1 MRLGSD
7 DSARYSLSASP
18 SAGKS
23 TTGVPPMR
31 LYDFGF
37 TFILVAAACA
47 AIAMVIAAQVK

>member
-1 MRLGSD
+1 MRLGSTVGP
-7 DSARYSLSASP
+7 RYSLSVRRQPRAQYWS
-18 SAGKS
+18 
-23 TTGVPPMR
+23 PPMR